1 MAFVVGGG
9 FWLVQ
14 KIAGQAELAVQA
26 EVSILV
32 CVCGGICD
40 KVQGFLS
47 GARFCGGRCL

>member
-14 KIAGQAELAVQA
+14 KIAGQAE
-26 EVSILV
+26 VSILV

-40 KVQGFLS
+40 EVQGFLS